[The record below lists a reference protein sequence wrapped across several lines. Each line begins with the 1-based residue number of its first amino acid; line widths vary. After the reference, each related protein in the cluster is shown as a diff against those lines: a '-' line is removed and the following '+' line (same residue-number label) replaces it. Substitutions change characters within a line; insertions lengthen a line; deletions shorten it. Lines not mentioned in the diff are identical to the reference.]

1 MPRKPRGENVE
12 LAKLPTPG
20 TPAGPMLSAGD
31 TAPIGTPVS
40 AARAE
45 RMERDV
51 EDVMS
56 EVGGSDV
63 TVKVMRRG
71 DNGAM
76 YACGTMAADTF
87 TVEALTDAYGG
98 GSYQLRFM
106 RGRLE
111 IDRATVEVDP
121 LIPPRNPR
129 MPKQVPGAPV
139 VQPSQSPDMMAS
151 VVAMMGTMMTSM
163 MNSTQALVATMAE
176 ANKMRPQERDV
187 VGEFVKMAEV
197 LKPSGPAT
205 PVSEAFS
212 IFERGLKLGRDNGGN
227 SDNDGVMPVI
237 AEGVRAV
244 GALAQAAVEERR
256 VNAQAARQAIRQPA
270 PATATVAAPGDRIG
284 DQVPAP
290 SVPVRVDVSTEPAP
304 VAEAVTMSRP
314 WQQAAAPYKGILITM
329 VGKVQPDNAAA
340 MILDVLDD
348 DQLSDL
354 AADIESDGA
363 EAFAAR
369 SVSVFGLRESDAPWL
384 AQLAGAILEMSEAE
398 PETGGDVKQPAVS

>member
-1 MPRKPRGENVE
+1 MPRKPKGDGVE
-12 LAKLPTPG
+12 LAKLPTLG
-20 TPAGPMLSAGD
+20 TMVGGPALSGGE
-31 TAPIGTPVS
+31 TAPIGAPVS
-40 AARAE
+40 VVRAE
-45 RMERDV
+45 RMERDI

-63 TVKVMRRG
+63 TVKIMRRG

-76 YACGTMAADTF
+76 YVCGTMAADTF

-106 RGRLE
+106 RGRIE

-121 LIPPRNPR
+121 LIPARNPR
-129 MPKQVPGAPV
+129 MPKVVPGAPA
-139 VQPSQSPDMMAS
+139 QPAAQNPDLMAS

-163 MNSTQALVATMAE
+163 MTSTQALVATMAE
-176 ANKMRPQERDV
+176 ASKMRPQERDV
-187 VGEFVKMAEV
+187 VGEFAKMAEV
-197 LKPSGPAT
+197 LRPAAST

-212 IFERGLKLGRDNGGN
+212 IFERGLKLGRDNGGGD
-227 SDNDGVMPVI
+227 SDSVMPVI
-237 AEGVRAV
+237 AEGVKAV
-244 GALAQAAVEERR
+244 GALAQAAVEEKR
-256 VNAQAARQAIRQPA
+256 VNVQAARQAIRTPA
-270 PATATVAAPGDRIG
+270 ATATVAASGERMG
-284 DQVPAP
+284 EQVPAP
-290 SVPVRVDVSTEPAP
+290 SVPARAETAITEPAP
-304 VAEAVTMSRP
+304 VTEVVMSRL

-354 AADIESDGA
+354 AADIESDGP

-369 SVSVFGLRESDAPWL
+369 SVSVFGLRETDAPWL
-384 AQLAGAILEMSEAE
+384 AQLAGAVLEMSEAE
-398 PETGGDVKQPAVS
+398 PEAEGGDTEQPAVS

>member
-1 MPRKPRGENVE
+1 MPPRKPRTPPVE
-12 LAKLPTPG
+12 LASLPAVP
-20 TPAGPMLSAGD
+20 PAGPRLAAGVD
-31 TAPIGTPVS
+31 PEPGPASVS
-40 AARAE
+40 SFAREIRAE
-45 RMERDV
+45 RDI

-106 RGRLE
+106 RGRSELE
-111 IDRATVEVDP
+111 RATVEVDP
-121 LIPPRNPR
+121 LIPAKNPR
-129 MPKQVPGAPV
+129 APKPLPGAPV
-139 VQPSQSPDMMAS
+139 PVASSQNPDMMAS

-163 MNSTQALVATMAE
+163 MTSTQALVATMAE
-176 ANKMRPQERDV
+176 ANKLRPQERDV

-212 IFERGLKLGRDNGGN
+212 IFERGLKLGRGENGGD
-227 SDNDGVMPVI
+227 SDSVMPAI
-237 AEGVRAV
+237 TEGIKTV
-244 GALAQAAVEERR
+244 GALAQAALEEKRGER
-256 VNAQAARQAIRQPA
+256 GARGAAPVAAASVARPAGAAEPTPA
-270 PATATVAAPGDRIG
+270 PAVVGDVALAAAPE
-284 DQVPAP
+284 
-290 SVPVRVDVSTEPAP
+290 PVTTEP
-304 VAEAVTMSRP
+304 VMSRL
-314 WQQAAAPYKGILITM
+314 WQQAAAPYKGMLITM
-329 VGKVQPDNAAA
+329 VGKVQPENAAA

-354 AADIESDGA
+354 AADIESDGP

-369 SVSVFGLRESDAPWL
+369 SVAVFGVRESDTPWL
-384 AQLAGAILEMSEAE
+384 AQLAAAVLEQSEADGE
-398 PETGGDVKQPAVS
+398 PDEPGPVS